1 MVDKNQQQNTIPL
14 SFNRITQQFIADYGV
29 FLLQKVHTIHL
40 RQQKTAYVRS
50 IFLQLNMRIFQMTK
64 LKQALLFTTLLTAGI
79 ANAELSV
86 ETFKPGKDS
95 IFPVSSSL
103 IIGDDE
109 VLLVD
114 AQFQRNDA
122 QALVEKIKA
131 TGKPLKTVYISHKDP
146 DFYFGLDVVKTAFP
160 DAKVVATPKTVEG
173 IKNSIIGKYSYWGP
187 ILKDNAPQMLVIPE
201 ALKGNTLNVSGETI
215 EIKNLD
221 NDPKHTY
228 LWLPKEKIVLGG
240 VIVFDNMHLWLA
252 DTPTPQSRATWVKT
266 LDGIKALN
274 PSTVVPGHYVGG
286 LSKGVQSVD
295 FAKNY
300 LLKVEQAN
308 QQTQNSAELIKA
320 MKAAY
325 PNLAAEAVLELG
337 APVVKGEKEWK

>member
-1 MVDKNQQQNTIPL
+1 MKNL
-14 SFNRITQQFIADYGV
+14 
-29 FLLQKVHTIHL
+29 K
-40 RQQKTAYVRS
+40 KT
-50 IFLQLNMRIFQMTK
+50 
-64 LKQALLFTTLLTAGI
+64 LLFTTLLAAGI

-131 TGKPLKTVYISHKDP
+131 TGKPLKTIYISHKDP
-146 DFYFGLDVVKTAFP
+146 DFYFGLDVIKTAFP

-173 IKNSIIGKYSYWGP
+173 IKKSIIGKYSFWGKV
-187 ILKDNAPQMLVIPE
+187 LKNNAPQMLVIPE
-201 ALKGNTLNVSGETI
+201 VLEGDTLNVGKDTI

-228 LWLPKEKIVLGG
+228 LWLPEAKTVLGG

-252 DTPTPQSRATWVKT
+252 DTPTPESRATWVKT

-274 PSTVVPGHYVGG
+274 PTTVVPGHYVGE
-286 LSKGVQSVD
+286 LSEGVQSVD

-300 LLKVEQAN
+300 LLTVEKAN
-308 QQTQNSAELIKA
+308 GQTQNSAELIDA
-320 MKAAY
+320 MKTAY
-325 PNLAAEAVLELG
+325 PNLAAESVLELG
-337 APVVKGEKEWK
+337 ALVVKGEKEWK